1 MPTYV
6 VECYWP
12 EITEKHAQD
21 ALTGI
26 IRSQVGVDTPDQV
39 RPIGGFLVASD
50 GMAFFLFAAPSAV
63 MIEAAAETTEL
74 PFDRIVE
81 SVPITLWGCQHP
93 TVTQKPG

>member
-12 EITEKHAQD
+12 EITEKQAED

-26 IRSQVGVDTPDQV
+26 MRSQVGVDTHDQV

-50 GMAFFLFAAPSAV
+50 GMAFFLFVAPSAV
-63 MIEAAAETTEL
+63 MVEAAGETTAL